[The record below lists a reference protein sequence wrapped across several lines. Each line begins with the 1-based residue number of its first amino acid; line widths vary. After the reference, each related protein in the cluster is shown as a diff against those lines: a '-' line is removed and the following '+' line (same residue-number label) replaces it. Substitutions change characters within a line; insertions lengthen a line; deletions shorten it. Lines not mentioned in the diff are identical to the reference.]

1 MCSIKCPTP
10 RVIQLPTMLR
20 QATLRYCGIRSRSPH
35 RYAEASILLAIVLAL
50 ALPPSPLPHA
60 QGQVRDRPSILL
72 IVTDDQR
79 ADTVSALP
87 TVVERIGNRGIQFG
101 KGFVPQPLCC
111 PSRASILTGNY
122 SHTTGVWANRL
133 VDGYGVFDESST
145 LATWLNDAGYRTGL
159 FGKYINHWADADPTH
174 VPPGWDEWF
183 AFTENCCSYYGFTAN
198 VDGTL
203 RQFGDDVYS
212 TRESAQRAAD
222 FILSAGMTP
231 TFTVWTP
238 DAPHAPATPEGRYE
252 GAFDHLEV
260 YRPPNYLEKDVSDK
274 PAWVRSRPR
283 WDLAR
288 RTAVDSL
295 RRRMYETLLSVDD
308 GTNILLDALAA
319 SGRLSNTL
327 IVFTSDNGYLFGEH
341 RVQNKPFPW
350 RASHRVPFLVRYD
363 PLVETPSKSSALVL
377 TIDLAPTIV
386 AAAGVPAP
394 PMDGRSLV
402 PLLGQ
407 ERSAVRSRAV
417 IESIGEGPSPSYCG
431 TRSRYSLFV
440 RYATGAEEFYD
451 YRRDPWELE
460 NAVSDPAFRHQVTA
474 LRRFA
479 RENCLP
485 RPPGF
490 SW

>member
-1 MCSIKCPTP
+1 
-10 RVIQLPTMLR
+10 MLR
-20 QATLRYCGIRSRSPH
+20 QATLSLLTVPPRSQPL
-35 RYAEASILLAIVLAL
+35 RYAAASLLLVVVFAL
-50 ALPPSPLPHA
+50 APPPTGLPNA
-60 QGQVRDRPSILL
+60 RGQVVDRPSVLL

-79 ADTVSALP
+79 ADTLSALP
-87 TVVERIGNRGIQFG
+87 AVVERIGERGIQFG
-101 KGFVPQPLCC
+101 KGFVPQALCC

-122 SHTTGVWANRL
+122 SHTTGVWANNL
-133 VDGYGVFDESST
+133 AGGYGMFDESST
-145 LATWLNDAGYRTGL
+145 LATWLDADGYRTGL

-203 RQFGDDVYS
+203 HQFGEDVYS
-212 TRESAQRAAD
+212 TTESAQRAAD
-222 FILSAGMTP
+222 FILSAGKQP
-231 TFTVWTP
+231 TFTLWAP
-238 DAPHAPATPEGRYE
+238 DAPHAPATPEVPYE
-252 GAFDHLEV
+252 DAFSGLEA

-274 PAWVRSRPR
+274 PAWVRSKPR

-288 RTAVDSL
+288 RTRVDSL

-308 GTNILLDALAA
+308 GTDILLNALAA

-341 RVQNKPFPW
+341 RFQGKPFPW
-350 RASHRVPFLVRYD
+350 RASHRVPFLLRYD
-363 PLVETPSKSSALVL
+363 PLIETPSRSAALVL

-386 AAAGVPAP
+386 AVTGAQAP

-402 PLLGQ
+402 PLLEQ
-407 ERSAVRSRAV
+407 ERSEVRSRAV
-417 IESIGEGPSPSYCG
+417 IESSRGGQSPSYCG
-431 TRSRYSLFV
+431 TRSRYSVFV
-440 RYATGAEEFYD
+440 RYATGEEEFYD
-451 YRRDPWELE
+451 YRRDPWELK
-460 NAVSDPAFRHQVTA
+460 NAIADPAMRYQVTA
-474 LRRFA
+474 LRGFA

>member
-1 MCSIKCPTP
+1 
-10 RVIQLPTMLR
+10 MLR
-20 QATLRYCGIRSRSPH
+20 QAVLSLSSVRPRSQPLRYATTSL
-35 RYAEASILLAIVLAL
+35 LLATFLTL
-50 ALPPSPLPHA
+50 ALPPIALPHA
-60 QGQVRDRPSILL
+60 QGQVRDRPSVLL

-79 ADTVSALP
+79 ADTLSALP
-87 TVVERIGNRGIQFG
+87 AVVERIEDRGIKFG
-101 KGFVPQPLCC
+101 KGFVPHALCC

-122 SHTTGVWANRL
+122 SHTTGVWTNNL
-133 VDGYGVFDESST
+133 VGGYGVFDESST
-145 LATWLNDAGYRTGL
+145 LATWLDAAGYRTGL

-174 VPPGWDEWF
+174 IPPGWDEWF

-222 FILSAGMTP
+222 FILSAGTEP
-231 TFTVWTP
+231 TFTLWAP
-238 DAPHAPATPEGRYE
+238 DAPHRPATPEVRYE
-252 GAFDHLEV
+252 DAFSGLEA
-260 YRPPNYLEKDVSDK
+260 YRPPNYMEKDVSDK

-288 RTAVDSL
+288 RTEVDSL

-308 GTNILLDALAA
+308 GTDILLDALAA

-341 RVQNKPFPW
+341 RLQGKPFPW

-363 PLVETPSKSSALVL
+363 PLIETPSKSSALVL

-386 AAAGVPAP
+386 AVTGAQAP
-394 PMDGRSLV
+394 PMDGKSLT

-407 ERSAVRSRAV
+407 ERSGVRSRAV
-417 IESIGEGPSPSYCG
+417 IENSRVGSPSYCG
-431 TRSRYSLFV
+431 TRSRYSVFV
-440 RYATGAEEFYD
+440 RYATGEEEFYD
-451 YRRDPWELE
+451 YRRDQWELD
-460 NAVSDPAFRHQVTA
+460 NAIADPAVRHQVTA